1 MEFGAEDGT
10 NMEDMSF
17 IKLPGNEGKQP
28 AKKRAKLPQSSLEE
42 EEEERRRNV
51 KNLAVLGE
59 KNSSVKLLEELVFG
73 AEEELLERLVEVTFS
88 PETVKKTAHLNV
100 FGH

>member
-1 MEFGAEDGT
+1 
-10 NMEDMSF
+10 MEDMSF
-17 IKLPGNEGKQP
+17 IKLPATEGKQP
-28 AKKRAKLPQSSLEE
+28 AKKRAKPPQSSME

-88 PETVKKTAHLNV
+88 PETV
-100 FGH
+100 

>member
-1 MEFGAEDGT
+1 
-10 NMEDMSF
+10 MEDMSF
-17 IKLPGNEGKQP
+17 IKLPADEGKQP
-28 AKKRAKLPQSSLEE
+28 AKKRAKLPQSSLV
-42 EEEERRRNV
+42 EEEERQRNV

-88 PETVKKTAHLNV
+88 PETV
-100 FGH
+100 

>member
-17 IKLPGNEGKQP
+17 IKLPADVGKQP

-88 PETVKKTAHLNV
+88 PETV
-100 FGH
+100 